1 MEQKDQSLSASDNQ
15 PVFSLSELSQAIK
28 RAVESF
34 DVIRVRAEI
43 AECRQ
48 WSSGHIYF
56 KLKDENNILEAVIW
70 KTMLPRM
77 TMLPED
83 GLDVVITGKLTT
95 FTRQSRYQIV
105 VQSIELAGEGA
116 FLKQLEERRKRLL
129 AEGLFDADV
138 KKPLPAMPKVI
149 GVVTS
154 PKGAVIRDIL
164 HRLSDRFPVHVLVW
178 PVLVQGDA
186 AAAEITAAIKG
197 FNALPMDGESQIP
210 RPDMLIVARGGGSLE
225 DLMAFNDETV
235 VRAVAASEIP
245 LISAVGHE
253 TDTTLCDYAA
263 DLRAPTPTAA
273 AELATPVRNDLR
285 RQLTE
290 WQLRLDR
297 KTDQI
302 TSQQSER
309 LNALERT
316 LGDPREA
323 IAYRQQRLDA
333 SDADHMRV
341 IDGHLNSLGIK
352 IQRLAD
358 RLPTPAGQIADAR
371 DRAGQI
377 MLRLDQAQDR
387 LLSQQVQRL
396 GTVTEGMTA
405 PTGMMEQKH
414 HHLALLEGRVLRR
427 GEQIMERLTARLD
440 QVGRLLEASSY
451 QKVLARGFALISDA
465 NDGRILKSAE
475 DAANSSAVNLRFADG
490 KLTAHITGTDDRSVH
505 GGGKPMEKKTRPK
518 KQASSSDTPDQA
530 NLFTS

>member
-1 MEQKDQSLSASDNQ
+1 MEQKDQSLSKSDNH

-70 KTMLPRM
+70 KTMVPRM
-77 TMLPED
+77 AMLPED

-105 VQSIELAGEGA
+105 VQSLELAGEGA

-129 AEGLFDADV
+129 DEGLFDAV
-138 KKPLPAMPKVI
+138 HKKPIPAMPKVI

-186 AAAEITAAIKG
+186 AASEITAAING
-197 FNALPMDGESQIP
+197 FNALAMDGDIA
-210 RPDMLIVARGGGSLE
+210 RPDVLIVARGGGSLE
-225 DLMAFNDETV
+225 DLMAFNDEGV
-235 VRAVAASEIP
+235 VRAVAASDIP

-273 AELATPVRNDLR
+273 AELATPVRNELR

-290 WQLRLDR
+290 WELRLDR
-297 KTDQI
+297 KTDQMN
-302 TSQQSER
+302 SQASER
-309 LNALERT
+309 LNALERA
-316 LGDPREA
+316 LGDPRET

-341 IDGHLNSLGIK
+341 IDGHLNTLAIRVQGF
-352 IQRLAD
+352 AD
-358 RLPTPAGQIADAR
+358 RLPTPAGQISDAR

-377 MLRLDQAQDR
+377 MLRLDQAQNE
-387 LLSQQVQRL
+387 LLSKRLQRL
-396 GTVTEGMTA
+396 GMITEGMTA
-405 PTGMMEQKH
+405 PTGMMDQKQ
-414 HHLALLEGRVLRR
+414 HHLALLEGRVMRR
-427 GEQIMERLTARLD
+427 GEQIIERLTAKVD
-440 QVGRLLEASSY
+440 QVSRLLEASSY

-465 NDGRILKSAE
+465 GDGRILKSAK
-475 DAANSSAVNLRFADG
+475 DAATSTEVNLRFADG
-490 KLTAHITGTDDRSVH
+490 KLAAQITGTDKGPVPDDH
-505 GGGKPMEKKTRPK
+505 PPEKKKPAK
-518 KQASSSDTPDQA
+518 KADDKPDNPDQA
-530 NLFTS
+530 NLFNS